1 MLLFIL
7 QLITNNRSSKQG
19 NIIMWL

>member
-7 QLITNNRSSKQG
+7 QLITNNRSYK
-19 NIIMWL
+19 